1 MLQKIDNITF
11 NELPEA
17 ISQLMKDVNELKSL
31 LQIVHDAKVEPDRWF
46 DIDQLCQYVPDKPA
60 KQTVYGWVARHTVPY
75 HKKGKKLQ
83 FLKSEIDVW
92 LKSDQRKTAAELH
105 AEALAYVNSKKG
117 GLR

>member
-1 MLQKIDNITF
+1 MLQKFDNITF

-31 LQIVHDAKVEPDRWF
+31 LQTVHDAKIELDRWF

-60 KQTVYGWVARHTVPY
+60 KQTVYVLVTRHTVPY
-75 HKKGKKLQ
+75 HKKCKKLQ

-105 AEALAYVNSKKG
+105 AEALAYVNRKRG

>member
-31 LQIVHDAKVEPDRWF
+31 LQTVHDAKVEPDRWF

-60 KQTVYGWVARHTVPY
+60 KQTVMVGWHVILSLIIKKARNC
-75 HKKGKKLQ
+75 
-83 FLKSEIDVW
+83 
-92 LKSDQRKTAAELH
+92 
-105 AEALAYVNSKKG
+105 NS
-117 GLR
+117 

>member
-1 MLQKIDNITF
+1 MLQKIENLTF

-31 LQIVHDAKVEPDRWF
+31 LQTVHDAKVEPDRWF

-60 KQTVYGWVARHTVPY
+60 KQTVYGWVAHHTVPY

-83 FLKSEIDVW
+83 FLKSRRLITMR
-92 LKSDQRKTAAELH
+92 SMH
-105 AEALAYVNSKKG
+105 G
-117 GLR
+117 GVTEKNLFQYTTNYKEGTIWR

>member
-1 MLQKIDNITF
+1 MLQKFDNITF

-31 LQIVHDAKVEPDRWF
+31 LQTVHDTKVEPDRWF
-46 DIDQLCQYVPDKPA
+46 NIDQLCQYVPDKPA
-60 KQTVYGWVARHTVPY
+60 KQTVYGWVSQHQIPY

-83 FLKSEIDVW
+83 FLKSEIDNW
-92 LKSDQRKTAAELH
+92 LKAGQRKIAAELH
-105 AEALAYVNSKKG
+105 AEAIAYVNSKKG